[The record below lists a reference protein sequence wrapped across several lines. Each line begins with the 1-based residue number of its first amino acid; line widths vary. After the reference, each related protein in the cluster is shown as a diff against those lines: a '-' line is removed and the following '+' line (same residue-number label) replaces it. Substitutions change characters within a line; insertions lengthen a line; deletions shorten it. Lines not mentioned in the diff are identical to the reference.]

1 MYNIKT
7 TLRNMDSDKWI
18 QMSLDNAKLAIE
30 QYNTITKMET
40 KDDIIGYENWG
51 DYITNHSTKY
61 QSLIGEIEKC
71 IQQTKYYGGFNF
83 GMDSDDLVKGIAN
96 TTKLTDEKKKGI
108 QTLLGWVKKDNLYKI
123 GNRTK
128 EGTTIIDQLKKIIL
142 LEQYDSMDKELLN
155 GLRDIYVNNPIG
167 RLRK

>member
-1 MYNIKT
+1 
-7 TLRNMDSDKWI
+7 MDSDKWRE
-18 QMSLDNAKLAIE
+18 MSLDNAKLAIE
-30 QYNTITKMET
+30 QSNKIEKMET
-40 KDDIIGYENWG
+40 KDNITFG
-51 DYITNHSTKY
+51 DWNDYLTNHSTKY
-61 QSLIGEIEKC
+61 QSLMEEIA
-71 IQQTKYYGGFNF
+71 KYTQKSISDEY
-83 GMDSDDLVKGIAN
+83 DDLVKGISN

-155 GLRDIYVNNPIG
+155 ELRGIYVNNPMG
-167 RLRK
+167 RMRK